1 MFDKRSEGNYNKQ
14 ENNYRNRESQ
24 SGFYNSLQSAL
35 TSGRIATEAEASPS
49 FHDYDTET
57 STYDWAFIKASY
69 GESWTD
75 SLSLDFTEKIGIC
88 NYTTY
93 ISSDFFSM
101 DQPPIYD
108 NNHGG
113 LSPKDM
119 NERPYIMLLVG
130 MVCFYI
136 FVMLLM
142 CLFEIQ

>member
-1 MFDKRSEGNYNKQ
+1 MFNKRSEGNYNKQ
-14 ENNYRNRESQ
+14 ENNYRNRENPT
-24 SGFYNSLQSAL
+24 GLWNSLQSDL

-57 STYDWAFIKASY
+57 STYDWTFIKASY
-69 GESWTD
+69 SESWTG
-75 SLSLDFTEKIGIC
+75 SMSLDFMEKNGIC

-93 ISSDFFSM
+93 ISNDFFTM

-108 NNHGG
+108 NNHRG

-142 CLFEIQ
+142 CLF